1 MRSPFFSFLAG
12 TLASLSLS
20 AHAHA
25 LPEGGT
31 LITPPDAIAS
41 MRETASSAHGML
53 TRVKAEGSPFTSVI
67 RCQTAANV
75 PHPWSFQFQF
85 RTTRR
90 VEKGEVLLLTFHART
105 VTSKNESGEGKGR
118 GVSTTSYSIGDASE
132 YAKCEH
138 LPLPFMAEFKMEM
151 VTNGSE
157 VTFKPVKGGFKP
169 LGVVETAFEQV
180 AGDKVAGPTPVKA
193 DKKAA

>member
-1 MRSPFFSFLAG
+1 MEMVFTG
-12 TLASLSLS
+12 KVV
-20 AHAHA
+20 
-25 LPEGGT
+25 
-31 LITPPDAIAS
+31 
-41 MRETASSAHGML
+41 GM
-53 TRVKAEGSPFTSVI
+53 KYS
-67 RCQTAANV
+67 
-75 PHPWSFQFQF
+75 
-85 RTTRR
+85 
-90 VEKGEVLLLTFHART
+90 KGEMDGNAYDSTKVFVEVGLKDGF
-105 VTSKNESGEGKGR
+105 KNESGEGKGR

-193 DKKAA
+193 NQKAA